1 LTHPDQAMIDK
12 AKALILEIATDLEVW
27 QEFEAEI
34 TRVEEY
40 GVFVK
45 LPKWKLGLCHVSN
58 MWEKFTGWLSNH
70 FKVGEKLKC
79 VISSIWTDGK
89 IAVKRLK

>member
-45 LPKWKLGLCHVSN
+45 LPKGKLWLCHVSN
-58 MWEKFTGWLSNH
+58 MW
-70 FKVGEKLKC
+70 V
-79 VISSIWTDGK
+79 
-89 IAVKRLK
+89 

>member
-1 LTHPDQAMIDK
+1 LTHPEQAMIDK

-27 QEFEAEI
+27 QEFDAEI
-34 TRVEEY
+34 TRVEDY

-58 MWEKFTGWLSNH
+58 MWEKFADGLANH
-70 FKVGEKLKC
+70 FKVGEKFKC
-79 VISSIWTDGK
+79 VISSIWADGK

>member
-1 LTHPDQAMIDK
+1 LTHPDQAIIDK
-12 AKALILEIATDLEVW
+12 AKAMILEIATDLEVW

-34 TRVEEY
+34 TRVEDY

-45 LPKWKLGLCHVSN
+45 LPKSKLGLCHVSN
-58 MWEKFTGWLSNH
+58 MWERFTDWLANH
-70 FKVGEKLKC
+70 FKVGEKLRC
-79 VISSIWTDGK
+79 VISSIWADGK